1 MFEKNFYSRK
11 SKIQNLEITKSRRD
25 RERTK
30 TLRKQLDGKEEK
42 AKVIGCGDEEQT
54 LKLYIVVQEHTHHT
68 SRKKR

>member
-42 AKVIGCGDEEQT
+42 AKVICR
-54 LKLYIVVQEHTHHT
+54 LW
-68 SRKKR
+68 